1 MAAPSCLICQEE
13 FNNKLYYSAPV
24 NGDADRKVCVI
35 CLTTM
40 MTRVINNDDEYPIR
54 LQHPGDLRPL
64 DYPYYFDDAFIEQY
78 KLKEIEHNT
87 FPNDRVYCEC
97 MKSIGCMVKLGPGET
112 YIAIGTCKEPDCGKK
127 ACLICASHLDQAN
140 LLAAMNNHD
149 CKETLAAKEEDFQ
162 KIKDSDERGT
172 NFQLCPTCSR
182 SIQLSEACNHITCPC
197 STEFCYLCGKPA
209 TAHSGH
215 WDSGPGSCSQY
226 SRQNAVAQLEVPR
239 GAIRGLFGRHI
250 DLLMIQNND
259 GERIEFEL
267 RGPGVNDIE
276 IVDLDRDAIVRFEN
290 VVVDEVDRAGYMA
303 RRAARDANGNRNPF
317 GPNARARDFRNFE
330 HALAAMQADADE
342 NRTTAELDA
351 DEDDDQAAAED
362 DERRQG
368 RPVSPPIRAPFAAHE
383 QHRRMVAREDNR
395 PVAPEPN
402 MLDRMHVDANH
413 ARRRRGLP
421 QQEVRVPRTRQDARQ
436 PAQNDRSPAFP
447 PPHAQRQ
454 PAQTGHPEP
463 LDPRHNRSSTIP
475 PHAQRQSSQNNEPSA
490 EVLTPPPA
498 PGLRE
503 RVLHRLIPDTLR
515 TRAQASALEQR
526 GRNHATP
533 RRAVRPEHAP
543 QGPQGA
549 PRRRHND
556 GNGGA

>member
-97 MKSIGCMVKLGPGET
+97 MKFIGCMVKLGPGET

-290 VVVDEVDRAGYMA
+290 VVVDE
-303 RRAARDANGNRNPF
+303 
-317 GPNARARDFRNFE
+317 
-330 HALAAMQADADE
+330 
-342 NRTTAELDA
+342 
-351 DEDDDQAAAED
+351 D

-454 PAQTGHPEP
+454 P
-463 LDPRHNRSSTIP
+463 
-475 PHAQRQSSQNNEPSA
+475 SQNIEPSA

-498 PGLRE
+498 PRLRE

-526 GRNHATP
+526 DRNHATP